1 MDKNAGAIA
10 KAGQAANESAAKQE
24 LLQKN
29 LQDNADELFVD
40 LATPLERFA
49 KKISNALAEAGQ
61 AIGANRDRFLAG
73 MRRRVGGDIEEFLKQ
88 FGPRA
93 AEPAA
98 AIVAGSAAAIES
110 DIRARLEAQGQQ
122 QDLPALM
129 KQAIDNAT
137 KQNKDQ
143 IDRLDKLVAA
153 ADKANLWKTIMA
165 LPKP

>member
-1 MDKNAGAIA
+1 MFA
-10 KAGQAANESAAKQE
+10 
-24 LLQKN
+24 
-29 LQDNADELFVD
+29 D

-49 KKISNALAEAGQ
+49 TKIANALAEAGQ
-61 AIGANRDRFLAG
+61 AMGANRDRFLAG

-88 FGPRA
+88 FGPKA

-98 AIVAGSAAAIES
+98 AMVAGSAAAIES
-110 DIRARLEAQGQQ
+110 DIRSRMEAQGAN

-153 ADKANLWKTIMA
+153 ADKANLWKVIMA